1 MVFSEGR
8 APSLA
13 RRLRFFSF
21 RSHASKLQS
30 FNVRQLL
37 SAQAIVEFR
46 GGAYVDDEAGCLLRS
61 SPLEFNHAMEKL
73 FHSDPDRACLIVPYI
88 FADMVPFPLAMKE
101 QLPEVFRVPDTLAQ
115 KAGCPF
121 EWALLLFLPVLG
133 TAYACLFIN

>member
-1 MVFSEGR
+1 
-8 APSLA
+8 
-13 RRLRFFSF
+13 
-21 RSHASKLQS
+21 
-30 FNVRQLL
+30 VRQLL

>member
-1 MVFSEGR
+1 MRQAACSE
-8 APSLA
+8 AL
-13 RRLRFFSF
+13 RLNSITPW
-21 RSHASKLQS
+21 K
-30 FNVRQLL
+30 N
-37 SAQAIVEFR
+37 
-46 GGAYVDDEAGCLLRS
+46 C
-61 SPLEFNHAMEKL
+61 L
-73 FHSDPDRACLIVPYI
+73 FHSDPDRACLIVRYI